1 MRYMLIN
8 SLPIAVHSL
17 GYFTLVLL
25 VIELGSLILLRLSRL
40 RAIASKELSRADF
53 INPFFK
59 TSDSYTVH
67 DTWRQHYYKEI
78 NELFTNTAN
87 QASNKWRS
95 LGLWCARR
103 YHGKCINIDKYNL
116 RRSISPLDRNSK
128 QDNKLSIHFFGGS
141 AVWGWEVRDENTIP
155 SKILHF
161 RNDVTVENHGQL
173 GYVSSQSVMAFTQR
187 IKYEP
192 KPNLVI
198 FIDGLNDIYSAYQS
212 GIAGIEQNA
221 ISIQQRFESKSLEK
235 TTEFYLKK
243 SNFINLIRAVFHTRK
258 KNIGDVARNND
269 LLAHAIITAYNQNIS
284 LASKIA
290 AAYNIKALF
299 IWLPTLFGKPNL
311 TEYEHKLFD
320 MISSFKP
327 LYSSVKKLITLD
339 NLLSPQVINLSNIF
353 YQNKEPIYVDP
364 WHYNEHANHLIAEKI
379 NGAITLIM
387 QKHQLD

>member
-1 MRYMLIN
+1 MIIN
-8 SLPIAVHSL
+8 IIKITALYS
-17 GYFTLVLL
+17 GYATLTFLCL
-25 VIELGSLILLRLSRL
+25 ELGSLILLRISRL
-40 RAIASKELSRADF
+40 GAITTKELRRADF

-59 TSDSYTVH
+59 TSDSYTAH
-67 DTWRQHYYKEI
+67 DTWRQQYYKEI
-78 NELFTNTAN
+78 NELFTNTSN
-87 QASNKWRS
+87 QASNKWKS
-95 LGLWCARR
+95 LGLWSAHR
-103 YHGKCINIDKYNL
+103 YHGKCINIDKYNI
-116 RRSISPLDRNSK
+116 RRSIGPVNRTIE

-141 AVWGWEVRDENTIP
+141 AVWGWEVRDENTIS
-155 SKILHF
+155 SKILQL
-161 RNDVTVENHGQL
+161 RKNVIVENHGQL

-187 IKYEP
+187 IKY
-192 KPNLVI
+192 KHKSDIVI

-221 ISIQQRFESKSLEK
+221 ISIKQRFESKSLEK

-243 SNFINLIRAVFHTRK
+243 SNFTNLMRAAFRTRK
-258 KNIGDVARNND
+258 KSNKVDLIKNNE
-269 LLAHAIITAYNQNIS
+269 LLAHSIITAYNQNIS

-290 AAYNIKALF
+290 SAYNIKALF
-299 IWLPTLFGKPNL
+299 IWLPTLFDKPNL

-327 LYSSVKKLITLD
+327 LYSSVKKLIAID

-379 NGAITLIM
+379 NEAITLIM
-387 QKHQLD
+387 Q